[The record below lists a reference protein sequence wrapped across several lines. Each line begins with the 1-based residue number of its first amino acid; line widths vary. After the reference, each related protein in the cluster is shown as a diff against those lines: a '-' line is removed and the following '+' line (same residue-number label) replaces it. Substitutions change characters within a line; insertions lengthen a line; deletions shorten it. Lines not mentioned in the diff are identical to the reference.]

1 MPQGKAALLLLAF
14 ISVCLSPCTLA
25 AAAAEG
31 GGKPLVTAVSKDPAT
46 LLYTSPLK
54 DSRALVLD
62 LAAPL
67 IWTVTTDGHT
77 RTTTTLSANATD
89 GKNPLYPVSF
99 SAVTSC
105 APRSLL
111 AKIPAGAVGVAGLGS
126 SRLSL
131 PGQVARTQK
140 VPNKFLLC
148 LPRSGGT
155 DGDGV
160 AIFGGGPL
168 FTLKSVASPE
178 LGPDLTMDL
187 TRTSLVARKHSSAY
201 ALPVKAFAVGGARL
215 RLPGGGVVFSTK
227 APYTA
232 LRPDVYRP
240 FVHAL
245 DAASGWRGFKVPA
258 VAPFELCYNSSF
270 LPNTRIGHLP
280 PSIDLMLQDGQ
291 NYTIAGLDSMID
303 LDNFRTACFAFV
315 EMKAPSAGAPAMEIG
330 GFQMENNVLQ
340 FDLENMQ
347 LGFARVPI
355 FTACSN
361 FNFTQPAH

>member
-1 MPQGKAALLLLAF
+1 MPRRKAALLLLAF
-14 ISVCLSPCTLA
+14 ISACLSPCTLA

-111 AKIPAGAVGVAGLGS
+111 AKLPAGAVGVAGLGS

-140 VPNKFLLC
+140 LPNKFLLC
-148 LPRSGGT
+148 LPRSGGGGVT

-160 AIFGGGPL
+160 AIFGGARPVLHAEIRRLARAGAGPHD
-168 FTLKSVASPE
+168 
-178 LGPDLTMDL
+178 GPDAHL
-187 TRTSLVARKHSSAY
+187 ARRQETQ
-201 ALPVKAFAVGGARL
+201 LRL
-215 RLPGGGVVFSTK
+215 RSPREGHRRGRGAAPSPRRRRARHRRRRVQHEGAVHRAPG
-227 APYTA
+227 
-232 LRPDVYRP
+232 RR
-240 FVHAL
+240 
-245 DAASGWRGFKVPA
+245 VPA
-258 VAPFELCYNSSF
+258 VRARARRGVGTGRLQGARSGAVRALLQLEL
-270 LPNTRIGHLP
+270 PAQHADRPPP
-280 PSIDLMLQDGQ
+280 PSIDQDGQ
-291 NYTIAGLDSMID
+291 NYTIAGLDS
-303 LDNFRTACFAFV
+303 T
-315 EMKAPSAGAPAMEIG
+315 
-330 GFQMENNVLQ
+330 
-340 FDLENMQ
+340 
-347 LGFARVPI
+347 
-355 FTACSN
+355 
-361 FNFTQPAH
+361 